1 MMWLIALVFVAIAA
15 VTLLASLPAGTDAE
29 DVVRDRDLLDDTAGS
44 PAPVFHPR
52 FSSRADRADRYGVSV
67 QVVFA
72 QPSEESVVLDC
83 VACRPG
89 RLPTGADVVDV
100 AAGTPFTVRAL
111 RSCSASWADAMI
123 DGVLSRWADRGTPV
137 ELVVLEGPG
146 GRELRL
152 YDDSTRVQLPI
163 AA

>member
-1 MMWLIALVFVAIAA
+1 MMWLIASVFVAIAI
-15 VTLLASLPAGTDAE
+15 VTLLASLPAGADADE
-29 DVVRDRDLLDDTAGS
+29 VLLGRDALGGVDG
-44 PAPVFHPR
+44 PPPVFRPR
-52 FSSRADRADRYGVSV
+52 PRVADRYGVSV
-67 QVVFA
+67 RVVFA
-72 QPSEESVVLDC
+72 EPSEESVVLDC

-89 RLPTGADVVDV
+89 RLPAGAEVVDV
-100 AAGTPFTVRAL
+100 EAGTPFTVRAQ
-111 RSCSASWADAMI
+111 RSCSAAWADAMI

-137 ELVVLEGPG
+137 QMVVLDGPG